1 MSSRDGRL
9 RSLWDTVRLIWSH
22 PLSSRNRS
30 EALERWLRWQV
41 GSRILPGS
49 AIVPFAGSAVLVVQ
63 SGLAGA
69 TGNIY
74 LGLWEFEEMAFIL
87 HCLREGDRFADIGA
101 NVGTY
106 TVLASAVCRAESLAI
121 EPVPET
127 FAHLVDNLR
136 VNGIDA
142 RVRALQIGIAGRPCV
157 LRFTRSQDAMNHVAC
172 DDESDVTEVPVRTL
186 DEVVGERAPLVMKI
200 DVEGFETEVIAGG
213 GRTLQDPELRA
224 LIIELNGSGVRY
236 GFDETALRRIIEGAG
251 FRPYDY
257 EPFTRRLTAIDPEG
271 RSGNTLYLRDL
282 PTLEQRIRGASPV
295 RVLGLDL

>member
-1 MSSRDGRL
+1 MNSRDGRL
-9 RSLWDTVRLIWSH
+9 RSIWDTARLIWSH
-22 PLSSRNRS
+22 PLSSRNRL
-30 EALERWLRWQV
+30 EAVKRWLRWQV

-49 AIVPFAGSAVLVVQ
+49 AIVPYAGGAVLVVRP
-63 SGLAGA
+63 GLVGA

-74 LGLWEFEEMAFIL
+74 LGLHEFEDMSFVL

-106 TVLASAVCRAESLAI
+106 TVLASAVRGAESLAI
-121 EPVPET
+121 EPVPGT

-136 VNGIDA
+136 VNGIEA
-142 RVRALQIGIAGRPCV
+142 RVRALQVGIAGRQGV
-157 LRFTRSQDAMNHVAC
+157 LRFTRSQDAMNHVAR
-172 DDESDVTEVPVRTL
+172 DDESDVTAVPVRTL
-186 DEVVGERAPLVMKI
+186 DEVVGERVPLVMKI

-236 GFDETALRRIIEGAG
+236 GFDETALRRRIEAAG
-251 FRPYDY
+251 FRPHAY

-271 RSGNTLYLRDL
+271 RSGNTLYLRDV
-282 PTLEQRIRGASPV
+282 PTIERRVREASPV
-295 RVLGLDL
+295 QVLGLQL